1 MSGPVPTLCP
11 VFPEAFLQQAR
22 REVRRKTAPY
32 QTVQRYRW
40 VLLLHENAHM
50 GHAEVGERVGLSG
63 RQVQRWRQR
72 WVAGDFSVEDRSGR
86 GRSSIFSPPGSGADQ
101 VHRV

>member
-1 MSGPVPTLCP
+1 MPGPTPTLCP

-32 QTVQRYRW
+32 QTVQRYQL
-40 VLLLHENAHM
+40 VLLLHEHARL
-50 GHAEVGERVGLSG
+50 GHEEAGKRVGLSG

-72 WVAGDFSVEDRSGR
+72 WMAGDFSVADRSGR
-86 GRSSIFSPPGSGADQ
+86 GRQAVFSPVGSGADQ
-101 VHRV
+101 GRSV